1 MTGTW
6 VSYLRVSTDR
16 QGKSGL
22 GLEAQRSAVA
32 RYLNGGKLVKEFVEV
47 ESGKK
52 NDRPMLE
59 QALGTCRLYGAKLV
73 IAKLDR
79 LSRNAHFL
87 LGLKEA
93 GVDFV
98 AADMPNANR
107 LTVGIMALVA
117 EDEGRA
123 ISQRTKDALAASSKK
138 LGGRRYWPDG
148 RVITPSREAQL
159 AGVMARQKRAAARA
173 ADIAP
178 AIQQLRADGA
188 ESLGAIA
195 RGLNA
200 AGVPTASGRGQWSAS
215 TVGKMMERL

>member
-1 MTGTW
+1 MTGAW

-22 GLEAQRSAVA
+22 GLEAQRTAVA
-32 RYLNGGKLVKEFVEV
+32 RYLNGGKLVKEFVEI

-59 QALGTCRLYGAKLV
+59 QALATCRLYGAKLV
-73 IAKLDR
+73 IAKLDPV
-79 LSRNAHFL
+79 RNAHFL

-148 RVITPSREAQL
+148 RVITPSRDAQL
-159 AGVMARQKRAAARA
+159 AGVAARQKRAAARA

-178 AIQQLRADGA
+178 AIRQLRVDGA
-188 ESLGAIA
+188 ELLGAIA

-200 AGVPTASGRGQWSAS
+200 AGVPTASGKGQWSAS
-215 TVGKMMERL
+215 TVGKMMDRL